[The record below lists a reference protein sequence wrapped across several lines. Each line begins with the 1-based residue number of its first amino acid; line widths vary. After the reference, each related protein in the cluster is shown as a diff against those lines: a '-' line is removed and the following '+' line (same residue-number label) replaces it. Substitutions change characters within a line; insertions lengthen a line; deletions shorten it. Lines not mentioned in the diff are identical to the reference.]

1 MKRGLFNKEGLTLI
15 EVIVGFALIGIL
27 LIPMSSLFLTTH
39 RINQRSRTLLTHT
52 YLAQQYMERAKYA
65 ENIDTNPTE
74 IILSDKNVKIIQI
87 IEAHPKAELADRL
100 QKLEIIVKD
109 LRDDREVVKLVGL
122 RKTD

>member
-1 MKRGLFNKEGLTLI
+1 MKRSLFSKEGLTLI
-15 EVIVGFALIGIL
+15 EVIVSFALIGIL
-27 LIPMSSLFLTTH
+27 LIPISSLFLTTH

-52 YLAQQYMERAKYA
+52 HLAQQYMERAKYA
-65 ENIDTNPTE
+65 VNIDTNPTE

-87 IEAHPKAELADRL
+87 IEPHPKAELSDRL